1 MARIFEN
8 PGVQGEG
15 RLHPNTLL
23 LLPEFRVEWSQVT
36 KAWPL
41 TQLLP
46 CRACHCWGL
55 GTRRSGVHADTLSQL
70 GVCLTGVHGPFR
82 VPTIAS
88 GLHLLA

>member
-1 MARIFEN
+1 MEEPGLSQDFEN

-41 TQLLP
+41 TQLLLAGP
-46 CRACHCWGL
+46 ATAGAGYQEER
-55 GTRRSGVHADTLSQL
+55 GTCGAPFPA
-70 GVCLTGVHGPFR
+70 GCVC
-82 VPTIAS
+82 A
-88 GLHLLA
+88 